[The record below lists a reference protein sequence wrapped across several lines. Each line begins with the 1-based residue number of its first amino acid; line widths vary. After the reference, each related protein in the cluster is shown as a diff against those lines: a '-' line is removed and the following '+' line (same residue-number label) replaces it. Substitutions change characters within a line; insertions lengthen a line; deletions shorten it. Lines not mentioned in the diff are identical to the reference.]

1 MKKIVLGSLA
11 VAAVAGLAFGVANA
25 DSRGAGPMGGMG
37 ERPTFQELDSD
48 GDGGITIA
56 EVKARSSARFVET
69 DTNAD
74 GKLSADELTAAVAAR
89 AAERAGAGMARMIE
103 WRDSDGDGMLSE
115 AEMADNAGS
124 RMFMRLDADDDGTIS
139 AEEFAAMQ
147 ERGRMGRSDGDHER
161 GEHRGEG
168 RRMHGDRG

>member
-25 DSRGAGPMGGMG
+25 DSRGAGPMGAMG

-56 EVKARSSARFVET
+56 EVKARSAARFAEN
-69 DTNAD
+69 DTNGD
-74 GKLSADELTAAVAAR
+74 GKLSAEELTAAVAAR
-89 AAERAGAGMARMIE
+89 AAERAAAGMARMIE
-103 WRDSDGDGMLSE
+103 WRDSDGDGMLSQ
-115 AEMADNAGS
+115 AEMADDAGS
-124 RMFMRLDADDDGTIS
+124 RMFMRLDANDDGTIS

-147 ERGRMGRSDGDHER
+147 ERGRIGRFEGGHD
-161 GEHRGEG
+161 RGEG